1 LDIVFKNPSNKSCI
15 YIYID
20 ASSVLLLHM
29 TVYLGSTAV
38 QCLLNETHTKVLPNK
53 F

>member
-1 LDIVFKNPSNKSCI
+1 
-15 YIYID
+15 
-20 ASSVLLLHM
+20 M